1 MIHLTEIVYDF
12 IRYYLKDS
20 QERKRDGLFPL
31 CICLSVCLCFLLSEG
46 AIQST
51 EIESETYVLDVKV
64 NAKENNWCNC
74 LIGGC
79 QVSEEGRKCN

>member
-1 MIHLTEIVYDF
+1 MISLDIVS
-12 IRYYLKDS
+12 IIDS
-20 QERKRDGLFPL
+20 KTFRNENLRIYSLFL
-31 CICLSVCLCFLLSEG
+31 SLSLCLSVSLFLSKG

-51 EIESETYVLDVKV
+51 EVESETHVLDVKV

-79 QVSEEGRKCN
+79 QVTEKGRKCN

>member
-1 MIHLTEIVYDF
+1 MTSLDIISKTLRNENLMVCF
-12 IRYYLKDS
+12 LS
-20 QERKRDGLFPL
+20 VSVS
-31 CICLSVCLCFLLSEG
+31 LSVCLSFFLSEG
-46 AIQST
+46 AIQSL

-64 NAKENNWCNC
+64 KAKENNWCNC